1 MTPSTILPPGEEGSL
16 PTGNWH
22 PSAGAATGGGVA
34 VCDLAV
40 GGPLLAVHAATSAA
54 LANAVARRSQP
65 HTSADM
71 RTFILHHEFPRS
83 REQEFL
89 ASELQVTEHRLGAR
103 PKSAKREWGVA
114 HQKAGGSSPSERA
127 NVATGQGLATGMG
140 EALNRGRPPGGPCS
154 QTGSLTCADQLV
166 CRAAVKRPPAL
177 GSSKTGATPWS
188 GPRNQASL
196 R

>member
-1 MTPSTILPPGEEGSL
+1 MLAIPAFTPQVM
-16 PTGNWH
+16 
-22 PSAGAATGGGVA
+22 AARFRQ
-34 VCDLAV
+34 
-40 GGPLLAVHAATSAA
+40 A
-54 LANAVARRSQP
+54 LGTVIVTAWCPA
-65 HTSADM
+65 
-71 RTFILHHEFPRS
+71 
-83 REQEFL
+83 QEFL
-89 ASELQVTEHRLGAR
+89 ASELQVTEHRRGAR

-127 NVATGQGLATGMG
+127 NVATGQGLAMGMG